1 MIKTDSMSFSF
12 YRKFWIFSRYYTKV
26 QKYYLKITKI
36 LSDIPM
42 SLVIKY
48 YMQNLT
54 INSMDTLLNVYE
66 FVQTRSK
73 MSRPTGIV

>member
-1 MIKTDSMSFSF
+1 
-12 YRKFWIFSRYYTKV
+12 
-26 QKYYLKITKI
+26 
-36 LSDIPM
+36 M

-66 FVQTRSK
+66 FVQTRSE
-73 MSRPTGIV
+73 MSKPTGIV